1 MSVEKETDPV
11 LNAEIQALRQQVA
24 HLREG
29 NQRAII
35 AIEKRTAE
43 LRALNAIAQAT
54 AVETDLPNLYN
65 LIHVE
70 ITKVL
75 GEVNF
80 MIALYHAGPDQIE
93 IPYAYEEGE
102 QLRIDPF
109 PLGEGLT
116 SIVIHTRQPLM
127 LVEDTLTKS
136 YQLGAKV
143 VGAPAKSWLGVPLI
157 VAGDIIGA
165 IIVQD
170 LEKDH
175 RFDQDDQRLL
185 STLASQVAIAIHN
198 VRLIEAAR
206 AHARRQQLQL
216 DMTNRIRGS
225 IDLDTIL
232 QNAVRELG
240 LALGS
245 SNAFIQI
252 GFEDVGGTR
261 ETPE

>member
-1 MSVEKETDPV
+1 MSLENEMDPV
-11 LNAEIQALRQQVA
+11 VSAEIQALRQQVA
-24 HLREG
+24 HLRQG
-29 NQRAII
+29 NQRAIV
-35 AIEKRTAE
+35 AMEKRTAE
-43 LRALNAIAQAT
+43 LRALNAIGQAT
-54 AVETDLPNLYN
+54 AAETNLPKLYN
-65 LIHVE
+65 LIHAE

-80 MIALYHAGPDQIE
+80 MIAIYHAEQEQIE
-93 IPYAYEEGE
+93 MPYAYEEGE

-116 SIVIHTRQPLM
+116 SIVIRTRQPLL

-136 YQLGAKV
+136 HQLGAKV
-143 VGAPAKSWLGVPLI
+143 VGAPARSWLGVPLI
-157 VAGDIIGA
+157 VAGDVIGA

-170 LEKDH
+170 LERDH
-175 RFDQDDQRLL
+175 RFDEDDQRLL

-206 AHARRQQLQL
+206 SHAWRQQLQME
-216 DMTNRIRGS
+216 MTNRIRSS

-232 QNAVRELG
+232 QKTVRELG

-245 SNAFIQI
+245 SSGFIQI
-252 GFEDVGGTR
+252 GLEAGDASG
-261 ETPE
+261 EMPD